1 MVTWLEWRRCTSI
14 SEHQQLVIFCQT
26 KQNVV
31 SDFAKFCPEIIK
43 NEFKAFDISNIPPS
57 LNGEEVA
64 VMAIQKKEKKK
75 DISDFDFD
83 INPDPEFQTKIT

>member
-1 MVTWLEWRRCTSI
+1 
-14 SEHQQLVIFCQT
+14 LVIFCQT

-64 VMAIQKKEKKK
+64 VIAIQKKEKKK
-75 DISDFDFD
+75 T
-83 INPDPEFQTKIT
+83 FQILILTLTQTQSFRPK

>member
-1 MVTWLEWRRCTSI
+1 M
-14 SEHQQLVIFCQT
+14 VIFCQT

-64 VMAIQKKEKKK
+64 VIAIQKKEKKK
-75 DISDFDFD
+75 T
-83 INPDPEFQTKIT
+83 FQILILTLTQTQSFRPK